1 MKPIFEGFS
10 TVSTLDFWLH
20 ISVTITDDD
29 TDDDTDIDTVPGE
42 DDDGV
47 GCETL
52 AQLS

>member
-1 MKPIFEGFS
+1 MKPIFEGFL

-29 TDDDTDIDTVPGE
+29 TDDDTDIDTGE

-47 GCETL
+47 GCETP